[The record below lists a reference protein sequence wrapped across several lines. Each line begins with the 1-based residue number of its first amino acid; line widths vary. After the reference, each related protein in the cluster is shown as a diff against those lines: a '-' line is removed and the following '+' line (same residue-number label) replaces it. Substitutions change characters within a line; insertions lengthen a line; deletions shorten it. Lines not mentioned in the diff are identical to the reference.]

1 MGLVKCSGKDK
12 IRRIFAGN
20 CWICS
25 DKNNECYGGLRI
37 TKRDLQKIDYAA
49 SPGFIGLARSV
60 SFLND
65 ELLRKAR
72 RARIAT
78 AVTRRHNVA
87 PFFCPYMWKVPVTQ
101 KPDQCL
107 GEWIDREAL
116 AEAMIPLIGQLY
128 RNNNVVSSIYGRSLI
143 NRSVIA
149 ILKAHRF
156 ARHRQSDESELSVHE
171 TFPLIKA
178 MSELKLGAASVDL
191 GKLAAK
197 FKAEGNGRTA
207 EQFVREELADVVG
220 QQNASARKGTDV
232 VLYGFGRIG
241 RLLARILIE
250 KTGGGDGLRL
260 RAIVVRKGAENDLVK
275 RASLLRRD
283 SVHGPFDG
291 TITIDEANNTI
302 TANGNLIQVIYAKS
316 PAEVDYTQYGIE
328 NALIVDNTGVWRDAD
343 GLGQHL
349 ACPGAA
355 RVILTAP
362 GKGALKNIVHG
373 INHGDISPDDKIISA
388 ASCTTNAIVPVLKA
402 VNDKYGIINGH
413 VETVH
418 SFTND
423 QNLIDN
429 FHKGS
434 RRGRAAPLN
443 MVITETGAATA
454 AAKALPVLKGK
465 LTGNAIRV
473 PTPNVSMAILNLNL
487 EKATTR
493 EEINEYLR
501 QMAMHSDL
509 HKQID
514 YVSSQEVVST
524 DFVGSR
530 HAGVVD
536 AEATITQDNR
546 VVLYVWYDNEF
557 GYSCQVVRVMEDM
570 AGVNPPA
577 FPR

>member
-1 MGLVKCSGKDK
+1 M
-12 IRRIFAGN
+12 
-20 CWICS
+20 
-25 DKNNECYGGLRI
+25 
-37 TKRDLQKIDYAA
+37 
-49 SPGFIGLARSV
+49 
-60 SFLND
+60 
-65 ELLRKAR
+65 
-72 RARIAT
+72 
-78 AVTRRHNVA
+78 
-87 PFFCPYMWKVPVTQ
+87 TQ

-128 RNNNVVSSIYGRSLI
+128 RNNNVVTSIYGRGLI

-156 ARHRQSDESELSVHE
+156 ARHRIADEAELSVHD
-171 TFPLIKA
+171 TFQILKT
-178 MSELKLGAASVDL
+178 MSEMNLGAASVDL
-191 GKLAAK
+191 GKLVAK
-197 FKAEGNGRTA
+197 FKQAGEGRSL
-207 EQFVREELADVVG
+207 EQFVRQELAEVADKRHTATG
-220 QQNASARKGTDV
+220 RKGTDV

-260 RAIVVRKGAENDLVK
+260 RAIVVRKGADNDLVK

-302 TANGNLIQVIYAKS
+302 TANGNLIQVIYS
-316 PAEVDYTQYGIE
+316 NDPASVDYTQYGIE
-328 NALIVDNTGVWRDAD
+328 NALLVDNTGKWRDAE

-349 ACPGAA
+349 KCPGVA
-355 RVILTAP
+355 RVVLTAP
-362 GKGALKNIVHG
+362 GKGELKNIVHG
-373 INHGDISPDDKIISA
+373 INHADITADDKIISA

-402 VNDKYGIINGH
+402 VNDQYGIVNGH

-418 SFTND
+418 SYTND

-434 RRGRAAPLN
+434 RRGRSAALN

-487 EKATTR
+487 EKATSR
-493 EEINEYLR
+493 DEINEYLR

-509 HKQID
+509 QKQID
-514 YVSSQEVVST
+514 FVNSQEVVST

-536 AEATITQDNR
+536 AEATICNDNR

>member
-1 MGLVKCSGKDK
+1 
-12 IRRIFAGN
+12 
-20 CWICS
+20 
-25 DKNNECYGGLRI
+25 
-37 TKRDLQKIDYAA
+37 
-49 SPGFIGLARSV
+49 
-60 SFLND
+60 
-65 ELLRKAR
+65 
-72 RARIAT
+72 
-78 AVTRRHNVA
+78 
-87 PFFCPYMWKVPVTQ
+87 MWKVLPVTQ

-128 RNNNVVSSIYGRSLI
+128 RNNNVVTSIYGRGLI
-143 NRSVIA
+143 NRSVID

-156 ARHRQSDESELSVHE
+156 ARHRLADEAELSVHD
-171 TFPLIKA
+171 TFPMLKA

-191 GKLAAK
+191 GKLVAK
-197 FKAEGNGRTA
+197 FKAEGAGRSV
-207 EQFVREELADVVG
+207 EQFVKDELDDVVG
-220 QQNASARKGTDV
+220 KQNGSGREGTDV

-260 RAIVVRKGAENDLVK
+260 RAIVVRKGASNDLVK

-283 SVHGPFDG
+283 SVHGKFNG
-291 TITIDEANNTI
+291 TITIDEENNTL
-302 TANGNLIQVIYAKS
+302 TANGNLIQVIYAKD
-316 PAEVDYTQYGIE
+316 PKEVDYTQYGIK
-328 NALIVDNTGVWRDAD
+328 NALLVDNTGVWRDAE

-349 ACPGAA
+349 TCPGVD
-355 RVILTAP
+355 RVVLTAP

-373 INHGDISPDDKIISA
+373 INHGEISAEDKIISA

-402 VNDKYGIINGH
+402 VNDQYGIVNGH

-418 SFTND
+418 SYTND

-434 RRGRAAPLN
+434 RRGRSAALN

-509 HKQID
+509 QKQID
-514 YVSSQEVVST
+514 FVSSQEVVST

-536 AEATITQDNR
+536 AEATIANDNR

>member
-1 MGLVKCSGKDK
+1 M
-12 IRRIFAGN
+12 
-20 CWICS
+20 
-25 DKNNECYGGLRI
+25 
-37 TKRDLQKIDYAA
+37 
-49 SPGFIGLARSV
+49 
-60 SFLND
+60 
-65 ELLRKAR
+65 
-72 RARIAT
+72 
-78 AVTRRHNVA
+78 
-87 PFFCPYMWKVPVTQ
+87 TQ

-128 RNNNVVSSIYGRSLI
+128 RNNNVVTSIYGRGLI

-149 ILKAHRF
+149 LLKAHRF
-156 ARHRQSDESELSVHE
+156 ARHRQADEAELCVNE
-171 TFPLIKA
+171 THQILTT
-178 MSELKLGAASVDL
+178 MSSMDLGAASVDL
-191 GKLAAK
+191 GKVVAK
-197 FKAEGNGRTA
+197 FKAEGNGRSLD
-207 EQFVREELADVVG
+207 QFVRDELADVAGKRNTSGVH
-220 QQNASARKGTDV
+220 KGTDV

-291 TITIDEANNTI
+291 TIHIDAENNTI
-302 TANGNLIQVIYAKS
+302 TANGNLIQVIYS
-316 PAEVDYTQYGIE
+316 NDPSSVDYTQYGIE
-328 NALIVDNTGVWRDAD
+328 NALLVDNTGKWRDAE

-349 ACPGAA
+349 KCPGVA
-355 RVILTAP
+355 RVVLTAP
-362 GKGALKNIVHG
+362 GKGELKNIVHG
-373 INHGDISPDDKIISA
+373 INHGEITADDKIISA

-402 VNDKYGIINGH
+402 VNDQYGIVNGH

-418 SFTND
+418 SYTND

-434 RRGRAAPLN
+434 RRGRSAALN

-487 EKATTR
+487 EKATSR

-509 HKQID
+509 QKQID
-514 YVSSQEVVST
+514 FVNSQEVVST

-536 AEATITQDNR
+536 AEATICSDNR

>member
-1 MGLVKCSGKDK
+1 M
-12 IRRIFAGN
+12 
-20 CWICS
+20 
-25 DKNNECYGGLRI
+25 
-37 TKRDLQKIDYAA
+37 
-49 SPGFIGLARSV
+49 
-60 SFLND
+60 
-65 ELLRKAR
+65 
-72 RARIAT
+72 
-78 AVTRRHNVA
+78 
-87 PFFCPYMWKVPVTQ
+87 TQ

-128 RNNNVVSSIYGRSLI
+128 RNNNVVTSIYGRGLI

-156 ARHRQSDESELSVHE
+156 ARHRIADETELSVHD
-171 TFPLIKA
+171 TFQILKT
-178 MSELKLGAASVDL
+178 MSEMNLGAASVDL
-191 GKLAAK
+191 GKLVAK
-197 FKAEGNGRTA
+197 YKEAGNGRNL
-207 EQFVREELADVVG
+207 EQFVREELAEVADKRLA
-220 QQNASARKGTDV
+220 ASGHKGTDV

-241 RLLARILIE
+241 RLLARILVE

-260 RAIVVRKGAENDLVK
+260 RAIVVRKGADNDLVK

-291 TITIDEANNTI
+291 TITIDEENNTI
-302 TANGNLIQVIYAKS
+302 TANGNLIQVIYS
-316 PAEVDYTQYGIE
+316 NDPASVDYTQYGIE
-328 NALIVDNTGVWRDAD
+328 NALLVDNTGKWRDAE

-349 ACPGAA
+349 KCPGVA
-355 RVILTAP
+355 RVVLTAP
-362 GKGALKNIVHG
+362 GKGELKNIVHG
-373 INHGDISPDDKIISA
+373 INHGDITADDKIISA

-402 VNDKYGIINGH
+402 VNDQYGIVNGH

-418 SFTND
+418 SYTND

-434 RRGRAAPLN
+434 RRGRSAALN

-487 EKATTR
+487 EKATSR
-493 EEINEYLR
+493 DEINEYLR

-509 HKQID
+509 QKQID
-514 YVSSQEVVST
+514 FVNSQEVVST

-536 AEATITQDNR
+536 AEATICNDNR